1 MLKVLKARCVESG
14 KLLCLD
20 SRSGMLLPPASQA
33 AVSSAPKPKQ
43 VHPLSPLPAGV
54 RRGSHPAEAVHCALY
69 RERERELASYGEYL
83 SLSYYLPP

>member
-1 MLKVLKARCVESG
+1 MLTVLKARCVESG

-43 VHPLSPLPAGV
+43 VHPLSPLVLVSDAD
-54 RRGSHPAEAVHCALY
+54 
-69 RERERELASYGEYL
+69 L
-83 SLSYYLPP
+83 SKPRPCTARTGT